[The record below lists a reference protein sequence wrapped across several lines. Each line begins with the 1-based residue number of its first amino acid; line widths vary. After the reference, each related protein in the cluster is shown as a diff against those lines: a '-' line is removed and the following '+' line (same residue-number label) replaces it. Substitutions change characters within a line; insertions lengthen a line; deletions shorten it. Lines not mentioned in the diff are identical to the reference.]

1 MNAENG
7 GTGLEPA
14 QRVNGGLPGRG
25 ERYVQRLRRFVDE
38 VTVYPVS
45 CERLA
50 AGRSDEQWLDAVLLG
65 GARIVQLRDKESS
78 DRQLLAKARYFR
90 QRTLDA
96 GALFLVND
104 RVDIALLADAD
115 GVHLGQQ
122 DLPPGEIARLA
133 PEMLIGISCNSEE
146 QARELGRQEQAGTS
160 VVSYFNIGPL
170 FPTRTKEGLAE
181 FIGPEAIARF
191 SAYVTAPFTVMGG
204 IKLEHVPQ
212 LVDRGARRIALVTA
226 LSQAPDI
233 AAETARWVQAIAM
246 AGRKHHE

>member
-7 GTGLEPA
+7 GNGLESA
-14 QRVNGGLPGRG
+14 KRVNGGLPGRG
-25 ERYVQRLRRFVDE
+25 ECYAQRLRRFVDE

-78 DRQLLAKARYFR
+78 DRRLLAKARYFR

-96 GALFLVND
+96 GALFMVND

-122 DLPPGEIARLA
+122 DLPPEEIGRLA

-146 QARELGRQEQAGTS
+146 QARELGRQEQAGTT

-191 SAYVTAPFTVMGG
+191 SAYITAPFTVMGG